1 MLGCVIHGRGD
12 LRVEELAPPVAG
24 PGEVL
29 VAVRYGG
36 VCGSD
41 LHYWRHGGVGDFR
54 LTEPMVPGHEVVGT
68 AVAYGSPTASDPAAG
83 TPVAVHPATPCGVCP
98 ECADGRRNV
107 CRDTRY
113 LGSAARTPHVQGG
126 FADLIV
132 VPAAQVRPLPEGLP
146 PRRAAL
152 AEPLAVALHAV
163 RRAGPVAGRH
173 VLVTGAGPIGCLV
186 VAAAKAA
193 GAARVTVTDLLP
205 TALGYARAAGAD
217 TVVRADDPADAGWPA
232 EVEVAVEASG
242 VAAGLD
248 TCLRLVRR
256 GGVVVQ
262 LGMLPPGQSPFAG
275 NLVVSRE
282 IELRGAFR
290 FDTEFDEALRLLAAE
305 PAFDALVSAVV
316 PVRDAE
322 SAFALAADRGRSC
335 KVLLDFGDP
344 THRPAPS
351 PSPFPGRGTE
361 TDAGADAGGAGA
373 GRCAGSGP

>member
-1 MLGCVIHGRGD
+1 MTIAIEETLMLGCVIHGQDD
-12 LRVEELAPPVAG
+12 LRVEELPVPEPAPGQA
-24 PGEVL
+24 L

-54 LTEPMVPGHEVVGT
+54 LKEPMLLGHEVVGT
-68 AVAYGSPTASDPAAG
+68 VVGYGTAEPSAPAVGTA
-83 TPVAVHPATPCGVCP
+83 VAVHPATPCGVCP
-98 ECADGRRNV
+98 ECAAGHRNV

-113 LGSAARTPHVQGG
+113 LGSAARFPHVQGG
-126 FADLIV
+126 FAAQVV
-132 VPAAQVRPLPEGLP
+132 VPVEQLRALPAGLE

-152 AEPLAVALHAV
+152 AEPLSVALHAV
-163 RRAGPVAGRH
+163 RRAGEVAGRH

-205 TALGYARAAGAD
+205 AALAYASAAGAD
-217 TVVRADDPADAGWPA
+217 TVVRADDPDDAGWPD
-232 EVEVAVEASG
+232 EVDVAVEASG

-248 TCLRLVRR
+248 ACLRRVRR

-290 FDTEFDEALRLLAAE
+290 FDTEFDAALELLAARGE
-305 PAFDALVSAVV
+305 FDALISAVV
-316 PVRDAE
+316 PLREAE
-322 SAFALAADRGRSC
+322 SAFALAADRSRAC
-335 KVLLDFGDP
+335 KVLLDF
-344 THRPAPS
+344 RA
-351 PSPFPGRGTE
+351 
-361 TDAGADAGGAGA
+361 
-373 GRCAGSGP
+373 

>member
-12 LRVEELAPPVAG
+12 LRVDELPVPEPG
-24 PGEVL
+24 PGQAL

-54 LTEPMVPGHEVVGT
+54 LEEPMVLGHEVVG
-68 AVAYGSPTASDPAAG
+68 AVVAYGDGASGPAVGTA
-83 TPVAVHPATPCGVCP
+83 VAVHPATPCRVCP
-98 ECADGRRNV
+98 ECVDGRPNV

-113 LGSAARTPHVQGG
+113 LGSAARVPHVQGG
-126 FADLIV
+126 FAARV
-132 VPAAQVRPLPEGLP
+132 AVPAEQVRPLPAGLGL
-146 PRRAAL
+146 RRAAL
-152 AEPLAVALHAV
+152 AEPLSVAVHAV
-163 RRAGPVAGRH
+163 RRAGDVAGRH

-205 TALGYARAAGAD
+205 QALRFAAAAGAD
-217 TVVRADDPADAGWPA
+217 TLVRADDPHDAGWP
-232 EVEVAVEASG
+232 VEADVAIEASG

-290 FDTEFDEALRLLAAE
+290 FDSEFDAALDLLAAE

-316 PVRDAE
+316 PVRESE
-322 SAFALAADRGRSC
+322 SAFALAADRSRSC
-335 KVLLDFGDP
+335 KVLLDFGDI
-344 THRPAPS
+344 
-351 PSPFPGRGTE
+351 GDIG
-361 TDAGADAGGAGA
+361 DIGG
-373 GRCAGSGP
+373 

>member
-1 MLGCVIHGRGD
+1 MPVGCVIHGQGD
-12 LRVEELAPPVAG
+12 LRVEELAPPSPG
-24 PGEVL
+24 PGQAL

-54 LTEPMVPGHEVVGT
+54 LREPMLVGHEVVGT
-68 AVAYGSPTASDPAAG
+68 VLSYGAGASGPVPGTA
-83 TPVAVHPATPCGVCP
+83 VAVHPATPCGVCP

-113 LGSAARTPHVQGG
+113 LGSAARFPHVQGG
-126 FADLIV
+126 FAARVV
-132 VPAAQVRPLPEGLP
+132 VPAEQLRPLPEGLDL
-146 PRRAAL
+146 RRAAL
-152 AEPLAVALHAV
+152 AEPLSVALHAV
-163 RRAGPVAGRH
+163 RRAGEVAGRQ

-205 TALGYARAAGAD
+205 AALRYAQTAGAD
-217 TVVRADDPADAGWPA
+217 TVVRADDPDDAGWPS
-232 EVEVAVEASG
+232 EVDVAVEASG

-290 FDTEFDEALRLLAAE
+290 FDGEFDAALELLAAE
-305 PAFDALVSAVV
+305 PSFDGLVSAVV
-316 PVRDAE
+316 PVREAE
-322 SAFALAADRGRSC
+322 SAFVLAADRNVSC
-335 KVLLDFGDP
+335 KVLLDF
-344 THRPAPS
+344 
-351 PSPFPGRGTE
+351 
-361 TDAGADAGGAGA
+361 AG
-373 GRCAGSGP
+373 

>member
-1 MLGCVIHGRGD
+1 MSAMLGCVIHGQGD
-12 LRVEELAPPVAG
+12 LRVGELPVPEPG
-24 PGEVL
+24 PGQAL

-54 LTEPMVPGHEVVGT
+54 LREPMVLGHEVVGT
-68 AVAYGSPTASDPAAG
+68 VVAYGDGASGPPVGTA
-83 TPVAVHPATPCGVCP
+83 VAVHPATACGVCP
-98 ECADGRRNV
+98 ECAEGRRNV

-113 LGSAARTPHVQGG
+113 LGSAARFPHVQGG
-126 FADLIV
+126 FAARV
-132 VPAAQVRPLPEGLP
+132 AVPAEQVRPLPAGLEQ
-146 PRRAAL
+146 RRAAL
-152 AEPLAVALHAV
+152 AEPLSVALHAV
-163 RRAGPVAGRH
+163 RRAGEVSGRH

-205 TALGYARAAGAD
+205 QALRFAAAAGAD
-217 TVVRADDPADAGWPA
+217 TLVRADVPGDAGRLS
-232 EVEVAVEASG
+232 EVDVAVEASG

-290 FDTEFDEALRLLAAE
+290 FDTEFDEALELLAST
-305 PAFDALVSAVV
+305 PSFDALISQVV
-316 PVRDAE
+316 PVREAE
-322 SAFALAADRGRSC
+322 SAFALAADRSRSC
-335 KVLLDFGDP
+335 KVLLDFGQ
-344 THRPAPS
+344 
-351 PSPFPGRGTE
+351 PG
-361 TDAGADAGGAGA
+361 
-373 GRCAGSGP
+373 

>member
-12 LRVEELAPPVAG
+12 LRVEELASPVPG
-24 PGEVL
+24 PDEVL

-54 LTEPMVPGHEVVGT
+54 LREPMVLGHEVVGT
-68 AVAYGSPTASDPAAG
+68 VVAYGSPSPSGPPAG

-98 ECADGRRNV
+98 ECADGRRQV

-126 FADLIV
+126 FAGEIV
-132 VPAAQVRPLPEGLP
+132 VPVEQVRPLPDGLR
-146 PRRAAL
+146 PRRATL
-152 AEPLAVALHAV
+152 AEPLSVALHAV
-163 RRAGPVAGRH
+163 RRAGPVTGRH

-193 GAARVTVTDLLP
+193 GAARVTATDLLP
-205 TALGYARAAGAD
+205 TALGHARAAGAD
-217 TVVRADDPADAGWPA
+217 TVVRADDPTDPGWPS
-232 EVEVAVEASG
+232 EVDVAVEASG

-248 TCLRLVRR
+248 GCLRLVRR

-262 LGMLPPGQSPFAG
+262 LGMLPPGQSPFPG
-275 NLVVSRE
+275 NLLVSRE

-290 FDTEFDEALRLLAAE
+290 FDTEFDAALRLLAVE
-305 PAFDALVSAVV
+305 PAFDALISAVV

-335 KVLLDFGDP
+335 KVLLDFG
-344 THRPAPS
+344 
-351 PSPFPGRGTE
+351 GRG
-361 TDAGADAGGAGA
+361 GPV
-373 GRCAGSGP
+373 GRATG

>member
-1 MLGCVIHGRGD
+1 MLGCVIHGQDD
-12 LRVEELAPPVAG
+12 LRVAQLPVPEPG
-24 PGEVL
+24 PGQAL

-54 LTEPMVPGHEVVGT
+54 LREPMVLGHEVVGT
-68 AVAYGSPTASDPAAG
+68 VLEYGAGASGPAPGTA
-83 TPVAVHPATPCGVCP
+83 VAVHPATPCGVCP
-98 ECADGRRNV
+98 ECSAGRRNV

-113 LGSAARTPHVQGG
+113 LGSAARFPHVQGG
-126 FADLIV
+126 FAARVV
-132 VPAAQVRPLPEGLP
+132 VPSEQLRALPDGLEL
-146 PRRAAL
+146 RRAAL
-152 AEPLAVALHAV
+152 AEPLSVALHAV
-163 RRAGPVAGRH
+163 RRAGDVAGRH

-205 TALGYARAAGAD
+205 EALEYARVAGAS
-217 TVVRADDPADAGWPA
+217 TVVRADDPDDAGWPD
-232 EVEVAVEASG
+232 EVDVAIEASG

-248 TCLRLVRR
+248 ACLRRVRR

-290 FDTEFDEALRLLAAE
+290 FDTEFDAALELLAVE
-305 PAFDALVSAVV
+305 PAFDGLVSAVV
-316 PVRDAE
+316 PASEAE
-322 SAFALAADRGRSC
+322 SAFALAADRTRSC
-335 KVLLDFGDP
+335 KVLLDFAV
-344 THRPAPS
+344 AP
-351 PSPFPGRGTE
+351 
-361 TDAGADAGGAGA
+361 
-373 GRCAGSGP
+373 